1 MTCTE
6 QAYKG
11 RACQKCTTQPLDRC
25 LWSITGTNNHEQ
37 PSPKNR

>member
-1 MTCTE
+1 MACTE
-6 QAYKG
+6 QAHKG
-11 RACQKCTTQPLDRC
+11 RACQKCTTQPLDGC